1 MSKLMTIGQL
11 SREVGYS
18 PEWLRQLE
26 RRGVVRPTRV
36 GRVRVF
42 DETDKARVVA
52 YRNRRTTTAPA
63 TEGR

>member
-1 MSKLMTIGQL
+1 MTIGQL
-11 SREVGYS
+11 SRETGFS

-26 RRGVVRPTRV
+26 RRGVLHPTRA

-52 YRNRRTTTAPA
+52 YRNRRTVGVP
-63 TEGR
+63 GDNDDD